1 MILCVMMEEA
11 RQGGYFGIISSRSKV
26 SSSACPTRYSN
37 LRSAT
42 RRASR
47 GRGLGRRTR
56 TVCFPPTMNVRDD
69 WFHGIHAHSL
79 PTAFTPGKE
88 PHAEEN
94 DGAPLPKLPN
104 AESRVLTLAAPAELA
119 KLDLY
124 GTLHEKHTRLTVG
137 QLRAMYADVRERTA
151 RALSGLSPEAMRATP
166 EPSLNPLDW
175 GLGHVA
181 HFYEFMVLKLLSPDD
196 PPVLPG
202 HDVHALFDS
211 FRAAHDDRW
220 KPRDVVGKT
229 TERAEVGSREM
240 GGGRL
245 ARVVGLLNRSNQ
257 SFLGAPPSVRAR
269 SD

>member
-1 MILCVMMEEA
+1 
-11 RQGGYFGIISSRSKV
+11 
-26 SSSACPTRYSN
+26 
-37 LRSAT
+37 
-42 RRASR
+42 
-47 GRGLGRRTR
+47 
-56 TVCFPPTMNVRDD
+56 MNVRDD

-88 PHAEEN
+88 THAEN

-104 AESRVLTLAAPAELA
+104 ESRVLTLASPAELA

-220 KPRDVVGKT
+220 KPRDVVGGT
-229 TERAEVGSREM
+229 TERAEVGSRET
-240 GGGRL
+240 GGGCL
-245 ARVVGLLNRSNQ
+245 ARVVGFLNRSNHFWERRRRFAREVTDVWDE
-257 SFLGAPPSVRAR
+257 SRSRRAGLRVVAAAGDVRPRAAAR
-269 SD
+269 VPRRLRRPKP